1 MPERRNRHTAEFKAK
16 VAVEA
21 IKGIKTT
28 AELTSEFQV
37 HPAQISQWKRHA
49 VEGLPGLF
57 QGPTTRAAPS
67 IEEVTTP
74 LYEQIGRLKVE
85 LDWLKKKAERLG

>member
-1 MPERRNRHTAEFKAK
+1 MPETRKRHSAEFKAT

-28 AELTSEFQV
+28 AELASEFQV

-49 VEGLPGLF
+49 VDGLPGLF
-57 QGPTTRAAPS
+57 QGPNTTAKLSLRPS
-67 IEEVTTP
+67 PVLSTNRSVGSRSSST
-74 LYEQIGRLKVE
+74 G
-85 LDWLKKKAERLG
+85 

>member
-1 MPERRNRHTAEFKAK
+1 MPEIRKRHSAEFKAK
-16 VAVEA
+16 VAIEA
-21 IKGIKTT
+21 IKGIKTL
-28 AELTSEFQV
+28 AELASEFQV

-57 QGPTTRAAPS
+57 QGPSLPAKRSPEAITG
-67 IEEVTTP
+67 P

-85 LDWLKKKAERLG
+85 LDWLKKKAERVG

>member
-1 MPERRNRHTAEFKAK
+1 MPETRKRHSAEFKAT

-28 AELTSEFQV
+28 AELASEFQV

-49 VEGLPGLF
+49 VDGLPGLF
-57 QGPTTRAAPS
+57 QGPNTTAKLS
-67 IEEVTTP
+67 IETIAGP

-85 LDWLKKKAERLG
+85 LRLAEKKAERVG